1 MGDLLAIQLQK
12 TGDAESFEFDLA
24 VPGTHAFKDVIIE
37 VGKANGK
44 SGVVVKDATEKQK
57 RLSRRSIRERG
68 VLGTLNRMSVAFR
81 SDPLA
86 LQTLE
91 LGVQKLQ
98 SLASGEPAP
107 RVTFQLNEEPQ
118 NRLYSSA
125 MKSNR
130 SMESTNRRFIEWA
143 LGTQRHVDRT
153 LETLETIWALE
164 SNDANIE
171 VTMSSSIT
179 SMPSQMG
186 KRPGT

>member
-1 MGDLLAIQLQK
+1 MTLSLGR
-12 TGDAESFEFDLA
+12 GDAESFEFDLA
-24 VPGTHAFKDVIIE
+24 VAGTHAFKDVIIE

-44 SGVVVKDATEKQK
+44 SFVVVKDATEKQK
-57 RLSRRSIRERG
+57 RLSRKSIRERG
-68 VLGTLNRMSVAFR
+68 VLGTLNRMSVALR

-107 RVTFQLNEEPQ
+107 RNMVTFQVDEEPQ

-130 SMESTNRRFIEWA
+130 SMESVNRRFIEWA
-143 LGTQRHVDRT
+143 LRIVRFVSH
-153 LETLETIWALE
+153 
-164 SNDANIE
+164 
-171 VTMSSSIT
+171 
-179 SMPSQMG
+179 
-186 KRPGT
+186 